1 MPNSK
6 KNSSNNISSN
16 NNSSNNIDISD
27 TNNSNK
33 ANPKEINTKTVNTK
47 TTANSK
53 TTTRNYHDQINI
65 NNDLKLREMLKELPR
80 FCMTFFRGIKYTT
93 SSRTRIAY
101 AYDLG
106 VFFNYIKDTNP
117 AYADIEINHFSIDI
131 LNKITV
137 DDIEEYL
144 DYLKVYSKNSSEHT
158 NREKGIKRKL
168 SSLKSFYNYFFCN
181 QIIEDNPAAK
191 VRMPKLHESEIIR
204 LDSDEVVRLLDEVE
218 SGDNL
223 TKSQKKYHDKTKLRD
238 TALLTLLLGTGMRV
252 SECVGIDIND
262 VDFKNSGIKVRRKGG
277 YEAIVYFGDEVEIA
291 LLNYLEYRNTI
302 KPVAGHENA
311 LFLSLQ
317 NKRISV
323 RSVENL
329 VKKYSG
335 LITTLKHIT
344 PHKLRS
350 TYGTNLYKETGDIY
364 LVADVLGH
372 KDVNTTRKHYA
383 AIEDRRRYNARNE
396 VSLRRNKEEE

>member
-80 FCMTFFRGIKYTT
+80 FCMTFFRGIEYTT

-117 AYADIEINHFSIDI
+117 TYADIEINHFSIDI